1 MASYKSAYTGTQI
14 DSAINK
20 VTNNV
25 YTKSEIDTRL
35 LAKAD
40 VSDIPI
46 ATSDLT
52 NDSGFITN
60 AVNDLVNYYTKSQTY
75 TQSEVNNL
83 ISTIPIFSIEV
94 VNALPVSDISTTTVY
109 LVPSN
114 SETGDI
120 YKEYIYVNNNWELL
134 GIQKADLTNYYTKSE
149 TDSAIATAINNIT
162 DGDGVA
168 Y

>member
-14 DSAINK
+14 DNAINK

-25 YTKSEIDTRL
+25 YTKSE
-35 LAKAD
+35 
-40 VSDIPI
+40 
-46 ATSDLT
+46 
-52 NDSGFITN
+52 
-60 AVNDLVNYYTKSQTY
+60 TY
-75 TQSEVNNL
+75 NQAEVNSL
-83 ISTIPIFSIEV
+83 ISTIPLFSIEV
-94 VNALPVSDISTTTVY
+94 VNSLPVSDISTTTVY

-162 DGDGVA
+162 DGDEVA